1 MGEAV
6 SEHVFAFEESKMT
19 DKSQGTVSTAQAL
32 RDSIQMTDALIEKA
46 SKDKSEKYVVKALL
60 AQRLELARALKNL
73 ADGQM
78 IALISKSERNR

>member
-1 MGEAV
+1 
-6 SEHVFAFEESKMT
+6 MT